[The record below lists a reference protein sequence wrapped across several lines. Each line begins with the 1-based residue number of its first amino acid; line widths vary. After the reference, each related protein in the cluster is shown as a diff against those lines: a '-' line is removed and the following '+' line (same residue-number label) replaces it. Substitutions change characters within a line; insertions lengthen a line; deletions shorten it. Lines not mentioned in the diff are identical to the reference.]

1 MIFLA
6 FLEAKRFGTTS
17 KRLLIAEHGTNALS
31 RAKRGD
37 LHVINYGRLMGL
49 SRKVNAWNRVLRC

>member
-6 FLEAKRFGTTS
+6 FLEAKRFGINS

-37 LHVINYGRLMGL
+37 LLVIIQGGFM
-49 SRKVNAWNRVLRC
+49 